1 MDFLGAVNRVLVN
14 AYILKGD
21 DDLLTNFNDNQHEAT
36 LRIAK
41 NAIQTE
47 LNSLMSAFSMNY
59 ERAQTIGSITTVVG
73 QRAYSLPSDFV
84 RFWGDRPY
92 LVLDTSDSD
101 RLYEYRG
108 GENKLRRENFDYKTS
123 PGKPNWWY
131 WSQNTDKEI
140 GLFQV
145 PDRIVTYEFDY
156 EKDTTVT
163 NSTDTIPFQTEA
175 ESQAFA
181 DMASRRFVYMVE
193 QDKEL
198 ANLEQDT
205 QYLTAQGTL
214 MNFMRHRDPDKSYGK
229 SYR

>member
-36 LRIAK
+36 LRVAK
-41 NAIQTE
+41 QAIQTE
-47 LNSLMSAFSMNY
+47 LNSWMSALSNDY
-59 ERAQTIGSITTVVG
+59 ERAQTLGTITTVIG
-73 QRAYSLPSDFV
+73 QKDYTLPSDFV
-84 RFWGDRPY
+84 RFWGDYPY
-92 LVLDTSDSD
+92 LVLTTDDAE
-101 RLYEYRG
+101 RLYEFQG
-108 GENKLRRENFDYKTS
+108 GEDRLRRLHHDYKTN
-123 PGKPNWWY
+123 PGKENWWY
-131 WSQNTDKEI
+131 WSQNTVKQI

-145 PDRIVTYEFDY
+145 PDAIRDYEFEY

-214 MNFMRHRDPDKSYGK
+214 ANFMRHRDPQKSYGK

>member
-21 DDLLTNFNDNQHEAT
+21 DDLLTNFNSNQHEAT
-36 LRIAK
+36 LRVAK

-59 ERAQTIGSITTVVG
+59 ERRRNGTITTVVG
-73 QRAYSLPSDFV
+73 TRTYVLPADFV
-84 RFWGDRPY
+84 RFWGDFPY
-92 LVLDTSDSD
+92 LVLDTDDSE
-101 RLYEYRG
+101 RLYEFNG
-108 GENKLRRENFDYKTS
+108 GENRLRQLHHDYKTNQ
-123 PGKPNWWY
+123 GKENWWY
-131 WSQNTDKEI
+131 WSQSEDKRI

-145 PDRIVTYEFDY
+145 PDDIRTYGFEY
-156 EKDTTVT
+156 EKDVSVT

-193 QDKEL
+193 DDR
-198 ANLEQDT
+198 NLEDLERDG
-205 QYLTAQGTL
+205 QYLTAQSTL
-214 MNFMRHRDPDKSYGK
+214 MNFVRYRDPDKSYNK